1 MEAHTLIIIEPP
13 ASPYNREVEMKRAY
27 KKQWRMNHKEEIKI
41 YQRAYMKNN
50 NNLTTCNICGGEF
63 KQYGRGLHEQTTKHT
78 SKMRVMEMEE
88 TIRILVDKL
97 THTNIPV

>member
-1 MEAHTLIIIEPP
+1 MEAHKLISIEPP
-13 ASPYNREVEMKRAY
+13 ASPNSREVEVKRAY

-97 THTNIPV
+97 THTKIPV